1 MSGGVQNAIPACLP
15 SSLWLAA
22 TQSITD
28 MEERETTPDRS
39 AGCCR
44 AREDHSCSC
53 SMGVSGGR
61 AQIPLQAP
69 RTAAAAALHTCAETP
84 CINQMLTHTTV
95 MVQDSK

>member
-39 AGCCR
+39 ADCCR
-44 AREDHSCSC
+44 ALEDHSLQLQH
-53 SMGVSGGR
+53 GR
-61 AQIPLQAP
+61 A
-69 RTAAAAALHTCAETP
+69 
-84 CINQMLTHTTV
+84 
-95 MVQDSK
+95 